1 MTNFAGNKRVYTF
14 IQHIRVLALEADL
27 EEIEIS
33 VNLKLSNFCQI
44 TLKYWGLSDN
54 QVIEA
59 IKAKKKDKC
68 TKLSNPKIFCVSQ
81 KNSSQQET
89 CNEHSFSLST
99 LLFSRVVQEIAVSMN
114 GDNILALQFRV
125 SSRFE
130 FQAGH
135 FNACYQNYQKIAKL

>member
-1 MTNFAGNKRVYTF
+1 MTNFAGNERVYTF

-81 KNSSQQET
+81 KTALSRKLVMNTRFPSQLY
-89 CNEHSFSLST
+89 FSL
-99 LLFSRVVQEIAVSMN
+99 VW
-114 GDNILALQFRV
+114 
-125 SSRFE
+125 
-130 FQAGH
+130 
-135 FNACYQNYQKIAKL
+135 YKK